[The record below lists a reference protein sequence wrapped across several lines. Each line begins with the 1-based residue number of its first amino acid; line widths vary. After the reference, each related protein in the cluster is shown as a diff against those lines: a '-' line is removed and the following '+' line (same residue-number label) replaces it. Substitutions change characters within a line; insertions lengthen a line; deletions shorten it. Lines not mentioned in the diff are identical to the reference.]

1 MKESFDVAN
10 KKDIELQAD
19 MTQLNKKRKKI
30 KEQLEEERK
39 KLENLEQIPEKNRKV
54 STRRRLVVCF
64 IYLDVLEYWRVC
76 DTWRK
81 INKEKGGA
89 GGGQN

>member
-1 MKESFDVAN
+1 MLQTRKDKMKESFDVAN

-19 MTQLNKKRKKI
+19 MTQRNKNRKKI

-54 STRRRLVVCF
+54 CTYWCLVRF
-64 IYLDVLEYWRVC
+64 IYSDVLGC
-76 DTWRK
+76 F
-81 INKEKGGA
+81 
-89 GGGQN
+89 